1 MVDTIFMV
9 RLNRFTYKKREHA
22 IITLVEELRRPADGD
37 TAVHAMKHEPL
48 YFDVC
53 K

>member
-1 MVDTIFMV
+1 MGKIE
-9 RLNRFTYKKREHA
+9 KKDKKWREHA
-22 IITLVEELRRPADGD
+22 IITLVAVLRRPADGD